1 MGICYASENR
11 DVGYYK
17 VTFIVNAT
25 KERLTRGFDTP
36 TEARVFVNKL
46 KHSKRC
52 TVTSYPIFK

>member
-1 MGICYASENR
+1 MGICYAAENH

-36 TEARVFVNKL
+36 AEARVFVNKL